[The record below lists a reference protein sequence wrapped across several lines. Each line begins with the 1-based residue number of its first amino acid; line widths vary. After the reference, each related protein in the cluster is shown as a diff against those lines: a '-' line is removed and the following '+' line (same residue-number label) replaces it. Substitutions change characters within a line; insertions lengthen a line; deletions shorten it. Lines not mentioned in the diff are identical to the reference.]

1 MKKIL
6 ISLSVFFIGFS
17 FAANDTSSSI
27 SGSVNVPGA
36 TITVEH
42 VPTGSTKSSTAND
55 SGNFNFSGLRPG
67 GPYIVTASA
76 AGFNTERVDNVYLT
90 LAESNSFDVVLVSS
104 SAIEDVVVTGVR
116 SGIVSSGPGSTIT
129 EEDIAL
135 TASIDKGLGD
145 FLKRDSRFAVQGSF
159 RDVQISAL
167 GANNRYNNFTIDG
180 VAANDPLG
188 LNANGFASVR
198 NPISVETLAQIRVDF
213 APYSVTKGNFGG
225 ANINAVTKSGTNEFS
240 GKVYGYETD
249 QDNVGDVNGEPINQ
263 FADETKGFVFGGP
276 IIEDKMFFFVG
287 YEESERFSPSN
298 SQPIAAEDEA
308 ELLQIKDFLM
318 QRYNYD
324 AGWPIFNAP
333 PESQEQTL
341 VKLDYNV
348 NDNHRLEF
356 IYQDTQDI
364 NIREYDRPNLNYV
377 FSSHY
382 YVYPIDRQ
390 KETISY
396 IGDLS
401 DDLSVEAKYTGIT
414 YKNDQD
420 SLGGENFG
428 HHRITLQ
435 SGEYVYPT
443 SEQYRS
449 ANETNID
456 EDILNLKATLLRG
469 NHTISVGYDYHEK
482 FVSNL
487 FIAFENG
494 RWRWDSVDDFV
505 SGNLDGLN
513 TLLVIKPVD
522 GNLMTGA
529 AIVDIEMSTF
539 YIEDVVD
546 VSDILTLNFGV
557 RVDSIDQPRNVGSEN
572 AAFEA
577 LAGFSN
583 TTPLDSQVI
592 QPRFGYKLDISDT
605 KLISGMDRIE
615 GAELS
620 GGIGIFSGRVPQV
633 WMTNPAANTGVAT
646 VFAGSWMM
654 DFDGIDIRDYYDGL
668 NLQALLPNSAA
679 NEYGPNSDLSAYAGA
694 GPAVANHPD
703 FNVPSDFKMSID
715 LDLYLRGGAR
725 LSMNYIKSEVQDA
738 VNFTDLGVENSD
750 VVQVAAD
757 GRTIYSEEYTQNIV
771 MSNTS
776 KGGMEAFTMSI
787 DKQFDNGINAFA
799 SYTNTDSDSLWD
811 GSQARAQSLY
821 RGTARADALTPSL
834 GESAWNTDHRLI
846 AGLDYVMNEGS
857 NRATTFSLFWN
868 AQSGRPY
875 SYTWRRYSL
884 FDYDDNVLAYIPGA
898 NDPNVVYSGISEAAV
913 LSHIEKLG
921 LSGRA
926 GSIAPRNIGNGDYY
940 RSLDMRIAQE
950 IPGFMDD
957 DKFVLYFDAV
967 NVLNFFNDSDGVRY
981 FKGSTQEILETDG
994 LDAEGRWIITG
1005 VRDEQSFVDFNSS
1018 SYRFQLGFSYEF

>member
-42 VPTGSTKSSTAND
+42 VPTGSTKSSAAND

-67 GPYIVTASA
+67 GPYIISATA
-76 AGFNTERVDNVYLT
+76 AGFNTETVSNVFLS
-90 LAESNSFDVVLVSS
+90 LADANTFDVVLVSS
-104 SAIEDVVVTGVR
+104 TAIEDVVVTGVR
-116 SGIVSSGPGSTIT
+116 SGISSSGPGSSIT
-129 EEDIAL
+129 ADDIAL
-135 TASIDKGLGD
+135 TASIDKGIGD
-145 FLKRDSRFAVQGSF
+145 FLKRDSRFAIQGTF
-159 RDVQISAL
+159 RDVEISAL
-167 GANNRYNNFTIDG
+167 GANARYNNFTVDG

-188 LNANGFASVR
+188 LNDNGFASVR

-213 APYSVTKGNFGG
+213 APFSVSKGNFGG
-225 ANINAVTKSGTNEFS
+225 ANINAVTKSGTNEFK

-249 QDNVGDVNGEPINQ
+249 QDNVGDVLGSPVNQ
-263 FADETKGFVFGGP
+263 FSDETKGFVVGGP
-276 IIEDKMFFFVG
+276 IIEDKLFFFVG
-287 YEESERFSPSN
+287 YEESERFSPN
-298 SQPIAAEDEA
+298 ISQPIAAEDEA
-308 ELLQIKDFLM
+308 ELRQIQDFLL

-333 PESQEQTL
+333 PETQEQTL
-341 VKLDYNV
+341 LKLDYAI
-348 NDNHRLEF
+348 NDDHRVEY
-356 IYQDTQDI
+356 IYQETQDV
-364 NIREYDRPNLNYV
+364 NIRDYDGPSSNYV

-382 YVYPIDRQ
+382 YVYPIDRE
-390 KETISY
+390 KSTFAY
-396 IGDLS
+396 VGDIS
-401 DDLSVEAKYTGIT
+401 DDLSVEMKYTDIV

-420 SLGGENFG
+420 SLGGEDFG
-428 HHRITLQ
+428 HHRITLS
-435 SGEYVYPT
+435 SGERVFPT

-456 EDILNLKATLLRG
+456 EEILSLKATLLRG
-469 NHTISVGYDYHEK
+469 NHTISVGYDMHEK

-494 RWRWDSVDDFV
+494 RFRWDSVDNFINGD
-505 SGNLDGLN
+505 LDYLRF
-513 TLLVIKPVD
+513 IKPVT
-522 GNLMTGA
+522 GNLMDGA
-529 AIVDIEMSTF
+529 AIVDIDMSTF

-557 RVDSIDQPRNVGSEN
+557 RVDTIEQPEDPSAYN

-583 TTPLDSQVI
+583 TVPLDSSVI
-592 QPRFGYKLDISDT
+592 QPRFGYKLDIGGT

-620 GGIGIFSGRVPQV
+620 GGIGVFSGRVPQV

-646 VFAGSWMM
+646 VYFGDWAT
-654 DFDGIDIRDYYDGL
+654 DINLGTGDWRDYYDGL
-668 NLQALLPNSAA
+668 NLTCLLPDAVP
-679 NEYGPNSDLSAYAGA
+679 NEYGDCADVSAYAGA
-694 GPAVANHPD
+694 GSAVGNDPD
-703 FNVPSDFKMSID
+703 FQVPSDLKMSMD
-715 LDLYLRGGAR
+715 LTLYLKGGAR
-725 LSMNYIKSEVQDA
+725 LTANYLKSEVIDA
-738 VNFTDLGVENSD
+738 VNFTDLGVAASD

-757 GRTIYSEEYTQNIV
+757 GRTVYEEEYTQNIV
-771 MSNTS
+771 MSNTG
-776 KGGMEAFTMSI
+776 KGGMESFTLSI
-787 DKQFDNGINAFA
+787 DKQFDNGMNAFA
-799 SYTNTDSDSLWD
+799 SYTTVDSDALWD
-811 GSQARAQSLY
+811 GFSTRAQSLY
-821 RGTARADALTPSL
+821 RGTARADALTPSM
-834 GESAWNTDHRLI
+834 GTSAWNTDHRLI

-857 NRATTFSLFWN
+857 RRATTFSLFWN

-898 NDPNVVYSGISEAAV
+898 GDPNVVYSGVSEAVV
-913 LSHIEKLG
+913 LQHIDKLG
-921 LSGRA
+921 LSGSA
-926 GSIAPRNIGNGDYY
+926 GTIAPRNIGRADYY

-967 NVLNFFNDSDGVRY
+967 NLLNFFNDSEGLRY
-981 FKGSTQEILETDG
+981 FKSRNQEILETDG
-994 LDAEGRWIITG
+994 LDDQGRWIITG
-1005 VRDEQSFVDFNSS
+1005 VRDEESFIDYGSS

>member
-42 VPTGSTKSSTAND
+42 VPTGSTKSSAAND
-55 SGNFNFSGLRPG
+55 AGNFNFSGLRPG
-67 GPYIVTASA
+67 GPYIIIASA

-104 SAIEDVVVTGVR
+104 TAIEDVVVTGVR
-116 SGIVSSGPGSTIT
+116 SGISSSGPGSTIT
-129 EEDIAL
+129 ADDIAL
-135 TASIDKGLGD
+135 TASIDKGIGD
-145 FLKRDSRFAVQGSF
+145 FLKRDSRFAIQGSF

-167 GANNRYNNFTIDG
+167 GSNNRYNNFTIDG

-225 ANINAVTKSGTNEFS
+225 ANINAVTKSGTNEFE
-240 GKVYGYETD
+240 GKVYGYDTD
-249 QDNVGDVNGEPINQ
+249 QTNVGDVLGAPINQ
-263 FADETKGFVFGGP
+263 FSDETKGFVFGGP
-276 IIEDKMFFFVG
+276 IIEDKLFFFVG

-341 VKLDYNV
+341 LKLDYAI
-348 NDNHRLEF
+348 NDNHRIEY
-356 IYQDTQDI
+356 IYQETQDI

-382 YVYPIDRQ
+382 YVYPIDRE
-390 KETISY
+390 KSTFTY
-396 IGDLS
+396 VGDIS
-401 DDLSVEAKYTGIT
+401 DDLSVEMKYSDIV

-428 HHRITLQ
+428 HHRITLS
-435 SGEYVYPT
+435 SGEYAYPT

-456 EDILNLKATLLRG
+456 EQILNLKATLLRG
-469 NHTISVGYDYHEK
+469 NHTISVGYDMHEK

-494 RWRWDSVDDFV
+494 RFRWNSVDDFLN
-505 SGNLDGLN
+505 GNLSYLRF
-513 TLLVIKPVD
+513 IKPVT
-522 GNLMTGA
+522 GNLMDGA
-529 AIVDIEMSTF
+529 AIVDIDMSTF

-557 RVDSIDQPRNVGSEN
+557 RVDTIEQPENTAGYN

-583 TTPLDSQVI
+583 TAPLDSSVV
-592 QPRFGYKLDISDT
+592 QPRFGYKLDIGGT

-620 GGIGIFSGRVPQV
+620 GGIGVFSGRVPQV

-646 VFAGSWMM
+646 VYFGNWAT
-654 DFDGIDIRDYYDGL
+654 DINLGTGDWRDYYDGL
-668 NLQALLPNSAA
+668 NLTCLLADAQP
-679 NEYGPNSDLSAYAGA
+679 NEYGDCGDVSAYAGA
-694 GPAVANHPD
+694 GAAVANDPD
-703 FNVPSDFKMSID
+703 FQVPSDLKMSMD
-715 LDLYLRGGAR
+715 LTLYLRGGAR
-725 LSMNYIKSEVQDA
+725 LTANYIKSDVIDA
-738 VNFTDLGVENSD
+738 VNFTDLGVENGGID
-750 VVQVAAD
+750 QVAAD
-757 GRTIYSEEYTQNIV
+757 GRTIYNEEYTQNIV

-776 KGGMEAFTMSI
+776 KGGMESFSLSI
-787 DKQFDNGINAFA
+787 DKQFDNGVNAFA
-799 SYTNTDSDSLWD
+799 SYTTVDSDSLWD

-857 NRATTFSLFWN
+857 RKATTFSLFWN

-884 FDYDDNVLAYIPGA
+884 FDYDDNVLAYIPEAG
-898 NDPNVVYSGISEAAV
+898 DPNVVYSGISEAAV
-913 LSHIEKLG
+913 LDHINKLG
-921 LSGRA
+921 LSGYA
-926 GSIAPRNIGNGDYY
+926 GSIVPRNVGNADYF

-957 DKFVLYFDAV
+957 DKFTIYFDAV
-967 NVLNFFNDSDGVRY
+967 NILNFFNDSEGLRY
-981 FKGSTQEILETDG
+981 YKGSTQEILETDG
-994 LDAEGRWIITG
+994 LDSQGRWIITG
-1005 VRDEQSFVDFNSS
+1005 TRDESSFIDFNSS

>member
-67 GPYIVTASA
+67 GPYVVTASA
-76 AGFNTERVDNVYLT
+76 AGFNSERVDNVYLT

-401 DDLSVEAKYTGIT
+401 DDLSVEAKYTGIS

-505 SGNLDGLN
+505 NGNLDGLN

-668 NLQALLPNSAA
+668 NLQALLPDSAA

-703 FNVPSDFKMSID
+703 FNVPSDLKMSID

-921 LSGRA
+921 LSDRA

-1005 VRDEQSFVDFNSS
+1005 VRDETSFVDFNSS

>member
-67 GPYIVTASA
+67 GPYVVTASA

-129 EEDIAL
+129 EDDIAL

-401 DDLSVEAKYTGIT
+401 DDLSVEAKYTGIS

-469 NHTISVGYDYHEK
+469 NHTISVGYDYPEK

-505 SGNLDGLN
+505 NGNLDGLN

-605 KLISGMDRIE
+605 KLISGMDRVE

-668 NLQALLPNSAA
+668 NLQALLPDSAA

-703 FNVPSDFKMSID
+703 FNVPSDLKMSID

-921 LSGRA
+921 LSDRA

-1005 VRDEQSFVDFNSS
+1005 VRDETSFVDFNSS

>member
-67 GPYIVTASA
+67 GPYVVTASA

-129 EEDIAL
+129 EDDIAL

-401 DDLSVEAKYTGIT
+401 DDLSVEAKYTGIS

-449 ANETNID
+449 C
-456 EDILNLKATLLRG
+456 LLY
-469 NHTISVGYDYHEK
+469 T
-482 FVSNL
+482 
-487 FIAFENG
+487 
-494 RWRWDSVDDFV
+494 
-505 SGNLDGLN
+505 
-513 TLLVIKPVD
+513 
-522 GNLMTGA
+522 
-529 AIVDIEMSTF
+529 
-539 YIEDVVD
+539 
-546 VSDILTLNFGV
+546 SD
-557 RVDSIDQPRNVGSEN
+557 
-572 AAFEA
+572 
-577 LAGFSN
+577 
-583 TTPLDSQVI
+583 
-592 QPRFGYKLDISDT
+592 
-605 KLISGMDRIE
+605 
-615 GAELS
+615 
-620 GGIGIFSGRVPQV
+620 
-633 WMTNPAANTGVAT
+633 
-646 VFAGSWMM
+646 
-654 DFDGIDIRDYYDGL
+654 
-668 NLQALLPNSAA
+668 
-679 NEYGPNSDLSAYAGA
+679 
-694 GPAVANHPD
+694 
-703 FNVPSDFKMSID
+703 
-715 LDLYLRGGAR
+715 
-725 LSMNYIKSEVQDA
+725 
-738 VNFTDLGVENSD
+738 
-750 VVQVAAD
+750 AAD
-757 GRTIYSEEYTQNIV
+757 
-771 MSNTS
+771 
-776 KGGMEAFTMSI
+776 
-787 DKQFDNGINAFA
+787 
-799 SYTNTDSDSLWD
+799 
-811 GSQARAQSLY
+811 
-821 RGTARADALTPSL
+821 
-834 GESAWNTDHRLI
+834 ES
-846 AGLDYVMNEGS
+846 
-857 NRATTFSLFWN
+857 
-868 AQSGRPY
+868 
-875 SYTWRRYSL
+875 
-884 FDYDDNVLAYIPGA
+884 
-898 NDPNVVYSGISEAAV
+898 
-913 LSHIEKLG
+913 
-921 LSGRA
+921 
-926 GSIAPRNIGNGDYY
+926 
-940 RSLDMRIAQE
+940 
-950 IPGFMDD
+950 
-957 DKFVLYFDAV
+957 
-967 NVLNFFNDSDGVRY
+967 
-981 FKGSTQEILETDG
+981 
-994 LDAEGRWIITG
+994 
-1005 VRDEQSFVDFNSS
+1005 
-1018 SYRFQLGFSYEF
+1018 

>member
-67 GPYIVTASA
+67 GPYVVTASA

-116 SGIVSSGPGSTIT
+116 SGIVSSGSGSTIT

-557 RVDSIDQPRNVGSEN
+557 RVDSIDQPRNVGREN
-572 AAFEA
+572 APFEA

-668 NLQALLPNSAA
+668 NLQALLPDSAA

-921 LSGRA
+921 LSGIA

>member
-67 GPYIVTASA
+67 GPYVVTASA

-129 EEDIAL
+129 EDDIAL

-159 RDVQISAL
+159 GDVQISAL

-180 VAANDPLG
+180 VAANAPLG

-401 DDLSVEAKYTGIT
+401 DDLSVEAKYTGIS

-605 KLISGMDRIE
+605 KLISGMDRVE

-633 WMTNPAANTGVAT
+633 WMTNPAANTGVTT

-668 NLQALLPNSAA
+668 NLQALLPDSAA

-703 FNVPSDFKMSID
+703 FNVPSDLKMSID

-921 LSGRA
+921 LSDRA

>member
-67 GPYIVTASA
+67 GPYVVTASA

-401 DDLSVEAKYTGIT
+401 DDLSVEAKYTGIS

-505 SGNLDGLN
+505 NGNLDGLN

-592 QPRFGYKLDISDT
+592 QPRFGYKLDISNT

-668 NLQALLPNSAA
+668 NLQALLPDSAA

-703 FNVPSDFKMSID
+703 FNVPSDLKMSID

-921 LSGRA
+921 LSDRA

-1005 VRDEQSFVDFNSS
+1005 VRDETSFVDFNSS

>member
-67 GPYIVTASA
+67 GPYVVTASA

-129 EEDIAL
+129 EDDIAL

-401 DDLSVEAKYTGIT
+401 DDLSVEAKYTGIS

-505 SGNLDGLN
+505 NGNLDGLN

-668 NLQALLPNSAA
+668 NLQALLPDSAA

-703 FNVPSDFKMSID
+703 FNVPSDLKMSID

-921 LSGRA
+921 LSDRA

-1005 VRDEQSFVDFNSS
+1005 VRDETSFVDFNSS

>member
-67 GPYIVTASA
+67 GPYVVTASA

-129 EEDIAL
+129 EDDIAL

-482 FVSNL
+482 FISNL

-583 TTPLDSQVI
+583 TAPLDSQVI

>member
-67 GPYIVTASA
+67 GPYVVTASA

-240 GKVYGYETD
+240 GKVYGYDTD
-249 QDNVGDVNGEPINQ
+249 QDNVGDVNGAPINQ
-263 FADETKGFVFGGP
+263 FSDETKGFVFGGP

-390 KETISY
+390 KETVSY

-668 NLQALLPNSAA
+668 NLQALLPDSAA

-921 LSGRA
+921 LSDRA

>member
-42 VPTGSTKSSTAND
+42 VPTGSTKSSAAND
-55 SGNFNFSGLRPG
+55 AGNFNFSGLRPG
-67 GPYIVTASA
+67 GPYIISASA
-76 AGFNTERVDNVYLT
+76 AGFNTETVSNVFLS
-90 LAESNSFDVVLVSS
+90 LADANTFDVVLVSS
-104 SAIEDVVVTGVR
+104 TAIEDVVVTGVR
-116 SGIVSSGPGSTIT
+116 SGISSSGPGSSIT
-129 EEDIAL
+129 ADDIAL
-135 TASIDKGLGD
+135 TASIDKGIGD
-145 FLKRDSRFAVQGSF
+145 FLKRDSRFAIQGTF
-159 RDVQISAL
+159 RDVEISAL
-167 GANNRYNNFTIDG
+167 GANARYNNFTVDG

-188 LNANGFASVR
+188 LNDNGFASVR

-213 APYSVTKGNFGG
+213 APFSVSKGNFGG
-225 ANINAVTKSGTNEFS
+225 ANINAVTKSGTNEFK

-249 QDNVGDVNGEPINQ
+249 QDNVGDVLGSPVNQ
-263 FADETKGFVFGGP
+263 FSDETKGFVVGGP
-276 IIEDKMFFFVG
+276 IIEDKLFFFVG
-287 YEESERFSPSN
+287 YEESERFSPN
-298 SQPIAAEDEA
+298 ISQPIAAEDEA
-308 ELLQIKDFLM
+308 ELRQIQDFLL

-333 PESQEQTL
+333 PETQEQTL
-341 VKLDYNV
+341 LKLDYAI
-348 NDNHRLEF
+348 NDDHRVEY
-356 IYQDTQDI
+356 IYQETQDV
-364 NIREYDRPNLNYV
+364 NIRDYDFPSSNYV

-382 YVYPIDRQ
+382 YVYPIDRE
-390 KETISY
+390 KSTFAY
-396 IGDLS
+396 VGDIN
-401 DDLSVEAKYTGIT
+401 DDLSVEMKYTDIV

-420 SLGGENFG
+420 SLGGEDFG
-428 HHRITLQ
+428 HHRITLS
-435 SGEYVYPT
+435 SGERVFPT

-456 EDILNLKATLLRG
+456 EEILSLKATLLRG
-469 NHTISVGYDYHEK
+469 NHTISVGYDMHEK

-494 RWRWDSVDDFV
+494 RFRWDSVDNFIN
-505 SGNLDGLN
+505 GNLDYLRF
-513 TLLVIKPVD
+513 IKPVT
-522 GNLMTGA
+522 GNLMDGA
-529 AIVDIEMSTF
+529 AIVDIDMSTF

-557 RVDSIDQPRNVGSEN
+557 RVDTIEQPEDPTAYN

-577 LAGFSN
+577 LAGFRN
-583 TTPLDSQVI
+583 TVPLDSSVI
-592 QPRFGYKLDISDT
+592 QPRFGYKLDIGGT

-620 GGIGIFSGRVPQV
+620 GGIGVFSGRVPQV

-646 VFAGSWMM
+646 VYFGDWAT
-654 DFDGIDIRDYYDGL
+654 DINLGTGDWRDYYDGL
-668 NLQALLPNSAA
+668 NLTCLLPDAVP
-679 NEYGPNSDLSAYAGA
+679 NEYGECADVSAYAGA
-694 GPAVANHPD
+694 GSAVANDPD
-703 FNVPSDFKMSID
+703 FQVPSDLKMSMD
-715 LDLYLRGGAR
+715 LTLYLKGGAR
-725 LSMNYIKSEVQDA
+725 LTANYLKSEVIDA
-738 VNFTDLGVENSD
+738 VNFTDLGVAASD

-757 GRTIYSEEYTQNIV
+757 GRTVYEEEYTQNIV
-771 MSNTS
+771 MSNTG
-776 KGGMEAFTMSI
+776 KGGMESFTLSI
-787 DKQFDNGINAFA
+787 DKQFDNGMNAFA
-799 SYTNTDSDSLWD
+799 SYTTVDSDALWD
-811 GSQARAQSLY
+811 GFSTRAQSLY
-821 RGTARADALTPSL
+821 RGTARADALTPSM
-834 GESAWNTDHRLI
+834 GTSAWNTDHRLI

-857 NRATTFSLFWN
+857 RRATTFSLFWN

-898 NDPNVVYSGISEAAV
+898 GDPNVVYSGVSEAVV
-913 LSHIEKLG
+913 LQHIAELG

-926 GSIAPRNIGNGDYY
+926 GTIAPRNIGRADYY

-967 NVLNFFNDSDGVRY
+967 NLLNFINDSDGLRY
-981 FKGSTQEILETDG
+981 FKSRNQEILETDG
-994 LDAEGRWIITG
+994 LDDQGRWIITG
-1005 VRDEQSFVDFNSS
+1005 VRDEESFIDYGSS